1 MKAEYLSGEKKKQ
14 ALLEISP
21 LFDTVKILIRLT
33 HNLSIIPEHEYI
45 KLEENLQEIG
55 KMLGGWIRSL

>member
-1 MKAEYLSGEKKKQ
+1 MKAEYLSKEKKKE

-21 LFDTVKILIRLT
+21 HFDTVKILIRLSR
-33 HNLSIIPEHEYI
+33 NLDIIPEHEYI